1 MSTETS
7 TSPYFKYVQLG
18 IFGVGEKGLMTV
30 DVRAPRWADG
40 QIVEGEFV
48 DLSQGD
54 PIEVVGS
61 HVIKRE
67 PYKIVITPDNDHALL
82 RGAIMVEV

>member
-1 MSTETS
+1 MSP
-7 TSPYFKYVQLG
+7 SPYFKYVRLE
-18 IFGVGEKGLMTV
+18 IFGVGERGLMTV
-30 DVRAPRWADG
+30 YVRAPRWADG
-40 QIVEGEFV
+40 QIVKDEFV

-67 PYKIVITPDNDHALL
+67 PYKIVTTKDNVHALL
-82 RGAIMVEV
+82 RGSIVVEV